1 MGKSVGQV
9 GLVAGQVVD
18 LQCEG
23 AEVDRETLEYIHLH
37 KTAALL
43 EASVVCGAIIGGASD
58 DDLARLS
65 TYSRNIGLAFQV
77 IHVLSQ
83 KSVICL
89 VGYLVL
95 G

>member
-1 MGKSVGQV
+1 MGQV

-23 AEVDRETLEYIHLH
+23 QEVDRATLEYIHVH

-43 EASVVCGAIIGGASD
+43 EASVVCGAIIGGAND

-65 TYSRNIGLAFQV
+65 KYSRNIGLAFQV
-77 IHVLSQ
+77 IHGFQPDLGIGWLIGIPFEALS
-83 KSVICL
+83 
-89 VGYLVL
+89 
-95 G
+95 